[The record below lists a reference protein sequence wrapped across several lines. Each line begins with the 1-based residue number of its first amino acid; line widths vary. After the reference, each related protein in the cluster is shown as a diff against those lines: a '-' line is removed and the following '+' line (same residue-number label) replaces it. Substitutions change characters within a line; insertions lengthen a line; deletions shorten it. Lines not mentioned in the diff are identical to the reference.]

1 MGVRTVIP
9 SSILFTVELHCSTE
23 RRYRVSVTLDLQE
36 SYIFISSGVIP
47 NISNVI
53 EDFVSQLS
61 EIASNQLALLKWD
74 STSDLTTEYQ
84 IVRVLSGYQ
93 VERSL
98 VDLLLGDSPPH
109 EVGQA
114 LANPSPWG
122 EGSRNLLFPLP
133 RERARVRAKYSCR
146 SSSQVQ
152 HCPG

>member
-9 SSILFTVELHCSTE
+9 SSILFTVELRCSTE
-23 RRYRVSVTLDLQE
+23 RRYRISMTLDLQE
-36 SYIFISSGVIP
+36 RYIFMSSGVIP

-74 STSDLTTEYQ
+74 GTSDLTTEYQ
-84 IVRVLSGYQ
+84 IVRVLPGYQ

-114 LANPSPWG
+114 LANSSPWG
-122 EGSRNLLFPLP
+122 EGSWNLLFPLL
-133 RERARVRAKYSCR
+133 RERARVRARYSCR